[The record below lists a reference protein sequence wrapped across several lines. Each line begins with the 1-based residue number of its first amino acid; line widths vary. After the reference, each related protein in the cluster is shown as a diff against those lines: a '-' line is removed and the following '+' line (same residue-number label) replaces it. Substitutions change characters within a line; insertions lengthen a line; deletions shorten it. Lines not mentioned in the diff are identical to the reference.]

1 MVVVGELGVIHSME
15 TSVMVLVASC
25 PVAELTPTWVSL
37 TDSVDKLPVV
47 ATGSGAVA
55 ASQ

>member
-15 TSVMVLVASC
+15 TSVTV
-25 PVAELTPTWVSL
+25 
-37 TDSVDKLPVV
+37 TDSVDELPVLR
-47 ATGSGAVA
+47 TGSGAVA